1 MSSNK
6 HEYLVI
12 LPDRSGALAQRLRVR
27 PEHLE
32 RLTARVESGFW
43 KLGGA
48 LLDEEL
54 KDGETPSINGSVM
67 MALAQSKEEVLS
79 ALKEDIYS
87 TSGVWDWEK
96 VTIHP
101 FKSAFIKP

>member
-1 MSSNK
+1 MN
-6 HEYLVI
+6 
-12 LPDRSGALAQRLRVR
+12 
-27 PEHLE
+27 
-32 RLTARVESGFW
+32 ARVESGFW

-48 LLDEEL
+48 LLDEEI
-54 KDGETPSINGSVM
+54 KGDKTPQMNGSVM
-67 MALAQSKEEVLS
+67 MALANSKDEVLA

-101 FKSAFIKP
+101 VSFSTLPTLIIRD